1 VVVGA
6 SGGAGGSGRR
16 IAGRVTWFVVNDI
29 RYAFRQIAKNPSFT
43 LIAIFALALGI
54 GANTAIFSVVN
65 AVLLRPLPY
74 PDSDKLIVLREHSK
88 TFERGAVGYMNWL
101 DWHAAQRSFTDVALV
116 RREAFN
122 FSISAGNG
130 APERVRGI
138 RASSGFLSVLG
149 LKPRIGRD
157 LTAAED
163 VSGAPNVA
171 LISENLWH
179 EYFGGSP
186 GVLGQRAMIDGLLRE
201 IVGVFPRELQ
211 FGRNP
216 DVVLPLSEI
225 VKEPGMQDRDNHQG
239 FWALGRL
246 KPGVT
251 QAQAESDLNAIAI
264 ELEKKYPSTNTGRRV
279 TMRPLFETTVGDYR
293 SNLNLLVGAVAC
305 VLLIACANVANLQ
318 LARALARAREMA
330 VRAALGASRWAI
342 ARQLLVEST
351 LLATIGAAVGI
362 LLTIW
367 SLDAILALTPP
378 TVPRFHETRVDW
390 HALAFTALAALSAGI
405 LVGVWPAWRISRTA
419 SISLALHDVGNRGSS
434 DGVSRQRTRSGLVI
448 TQLALAIVLLAG
460 AGLTLKSFWQAQNA
474 PLGFNPHG
482 IVNFPI
488 SLPEAKYKTDER
500 KDAFWTQLLHRV
512 QRISAVE
519 AAAIS
524 ANSPFDDTEWDS
536 YFHVTGTPPI
546 PPGEAPSAEVSPVS
560 PDYFRVMGMPILRG
574 RSFGPEDLPGK
585 KGQSRSIIIDESF
598 AQKYFAGKDPIG
610 QHIDDNESL
619 DKNVPPMTIVGVV
632 PRTRN
637 EAPGEF
643 NTEALHMV
651 EEYLCAS
658 QDPQSS
664 NNLHIRTN
672 LRDVGPLVAAVKQEV
687 QAIDPDQ
694 PIGQV
699 STMDASVASSLAT
712 RRLTMVLLSA
722 FALLALVLASVGL
735 YGVMALTVTQRTRE
749 LGIRM
754 ALGAARGHVF
764 RLVLSQGAALVSV
777 GIALGLIGTI
787 ATSRALRSLL
797 YGVGAIDVP
806 AFALAIIALA
816 LVALLACFLPAHRA
830 TRVDP
835 VVALRTE

>member
-1 VVVGA
+1 M
-6 SGGAGGSGRR
+6 
-16 IAGRVTWFVVNDI
+16 IKEI
-29 RYAFRQIAKNPSFT
+29 RFAIRQLANHAAFT

-74 PDSDKLIVLREHSK
+74 PDSDKLIVLREQSK
-88 TFERGAVGYMNWL
+88 TFQRGAVGYMNWL
-101 DWHAAQRSFTDVALV
+101 DWHAAQRSFTDIALV

-122 FSISAGNG
+122 FSMSAGNG
-130 APERVRGI
+130 APERVRGV

-179 EYFGGSP
+179 QYFGGSTS
-186 GVLGQRAMIDGLLRE
+186 VLGQRAVIDGLPRE
-201 IVGVFPRELQ
+201 IIGVFPRELQ

-216 DVVLPLSEI
+216 DVLLPLSEI
-225 VKEPGMQDRDNHQG
+225 VNEPWMQSRDNHQG
-239 FWALGRL
+239 FWGLGRL

-251 QAQAESDLNAIAI
+251 VAQAESDLNAIAVD
-264 ELEKKYPSTNTGRRV
+264 LEKKYPDTNTGRRV

-293 SNLNLLVGAVAC
+293 SNLNLLLGAVVC
-305 VLLIACANVANLQ
+305 VLLIACANVANLH
-318 LARALARAREMA
+318 LARALARGREMA

-342 ARQLLVEST
+342 ARQLLIEST
-351 LLATIGAAVGI
+351 LLAMIGAALGV
-362 LLTIW
+362 LLTLW

-378 TVPRFHETRVDW
+378 TVPRFHETKIDLR
-390 HALAFTALAALSAGI
+390 ALAFTALAALSAGI

-419 SISLALHDVGNRGSS
+419 SISLALHDVGDRGSS
-434 DGVSRQRTRSGLVI
+434 DGVSRQRMRSGLVI
-448 TQLALAIVLLAG
+448 TQVALAIVLLAG
-460 AGLTLKSFWQAQNA
+460 AGLTLKSFWHAQNA

-488 SLPEAKYKTDER
+488 SLPDAKYKTDEQ
-500 KDAFWTQLLHRV
+500 KDVFWTQLLERV
-512 QRISAVE
+512 RQIPDVE
-519 AAAIS
+519 VAAIS
-524 ANSPFDDTEWDS
+524 ANSPFDDNEWDS

-546 PPGEAPSAEVSPVS
+546 PAGQAPSAEVSSIS
-560 PDYFRVMGMPILRG
+560 PDYFRVMGMPVLRG
-574 RSFGPEDLPGK
+574 RNFGPEDLSWK
-585 KGQSRSIIIDESF
+585 KGQPRAIIIDESF

-619 DKNVPPMTIVGVV
+619 DKSAPPMIIIGVV

-651 EEYLCAS
+651 EQYLCAS

-664 NNLHIRTN
+664 NSLHIRTKQ
-672 LRDVGPLVAAVKQEV
+672 RDIGPLVAAVKQEV
-687 QAIDPDQ
+687 QSLDPDQ

-699 STMDASVASSLAT
+699 STMDASIASSLAT

-722 FALLALVLASVGL
+722 FALLALVLATVGL

-754 ALGAARGHVF
+754 ALGAARGDVF
-764 RLVLSQGAALVSV
+764 RLVLSQGAVLVSV
-777 GIALGLIGTI
+777 GIALGLIGAI

-797 YGVGAIDVP
+797 YGVGSIDLP
-806 AFALAIIALA
+806 AFAIAIIALA
-816 LVALLACFLPAHRA
+816 LVALLACFLPARRA

-835 VVALRTE
+835 VVALRSE